1 MFFLNIRLRRSE
13 FKMMDLFVTQDHAR
27 QRTGGLFT
35 LLAFML
41 IGVVG
46 LVHTLVLL
54 ATGGAVGNVE
64 AHWRLFPWTIPASVL
79 VLAIG
84 VIVRFYAIRLGGGQ
98 VAQELGGRRV
108 HPAASAPGDRL
119 ILEIV
124 EELALASGIS
134 MPEVWILDRERSIN
148 AFAAGDEPS
157 RAVIGVT
164 RGAIE
169 RLTPDE
175 LRAVL
180 AHEFSHVLN
189 GDMKLNF
196 QLLAWVQG
204 ILFLGLIGR
213 SMLNSDGAMKRRKT
227 GARADASLEEG
238 QTLSVLGILL
248 MLFGCLSSVF
258 GRLLQGAICREHEF
272 VADAA
277 AVSLTGSPEYLVR
290 ALRKIGG
297 LRDGFLL
304 ESPAAPEV
312 GHLFFVEAA
321 VGLTSWLFPTHPSV
335 EERIRR
341 LDPEWSG
348 EFLQS
353 KVAQVREE
361 PETDLIDSVEAA
373 QALAEIS
380 ESNIKDAQDET
391 LAGFVK
397 DLLKVRREASYASA
411 ALDKIGEVFS
421 WNQVVQ
427 AQADKKTLRPDWLAL
442 TLSRDGVKQLMLEVD
457 AFKARQGSACDDMWA
472 RSRRPAASAEQ
483 HGVQGGIGLLADEP
497 AGETPGECTR

>member
-1 MFFLNIRLRRSE
+1 MFSLNIQRRRSDV
-13 FKMMDLFVTQDHAR
+13 KVMDLFVTQDHAR

-35 LLAFML
+35 LLAFIL
-41 IGVVG
+41 VGVVG

-54 ATGGAVGNVE
+54 VTGGGVGDLE

-108 HPAASAPGDRL
+108 HPAASAPGDCL
-119 ILEIV
+119 ILGIV
-124 EELALASGIS
+124 EELALASGIP

-164 RGAIE
+164 KGAIE

-213 SMLNSDGAMKRRKT
+213 SMLNSEGTPKGRKT
-227 GARADASLEEG
+227 GARASGSLEEG
-238 QTLSVLGILL
+238 QTVSVLGILL

-290 ALRKIGG
+290 ALRKICEMVFC
-297 LRDGFLL
+297 LRALQRQNSGICFLL
-304 ESPAAPEV
+304 
-312 GHLFFVEAA
+312 
-321 VGLTSWLFPTHPSV
+321 
-335 EERIRR
+335 
-341 LDPEWSG
+341 
-348 EFLQS
+348 
-353 KVAQVREE
+353 
-361 PETDLIDSVEAA
+361 
-373 QALAEIS
+373 
-380 ESNIKDAQDET
+380 
-391 LAGFVK
+391 
-397 DLLKVRREASYASA
+397 
-411 ALDKIGEVFS
+411 
-421 WNQVVQ
+421 
-427 AQADKKTLRPDWLAL
+427 RPQW
-442 TLSRDGVKQLMLEVD
+442 V
-457 AFKARQGSACDDMWA
+457 
-472 RSRRPAASAEQ
+472 
-483 HGVQGGIGLLADEP
+483 
-497 AGETPGECTR
+497 